1 MAESA
6 EQVHARVAEIV
17 RSQGPLPAPPSNAWD
32 NFPWTVRDGEVVPR
46 DLPPP
51 ADDPARGGE
60 GPDARCSA
68 CEGARPEN
76 VVWDDESW
84 RLRHLGAPSGLPLV
98 LILEPR
104 VHVDFGQLDDELASQ
119 HGRISNRLTR
129 IIEGLDNVARCHVL
143 RYGDGGAHAHTWF
156 VARTARLTGV
166 IGSPVIEWDDVLPP
180 GPEDV
185 WRADLHV
192 VATKLANWGGEARL
206 TP

>member
-6 EQVHARVAEIV
+6 EQVHARLSQVVAD
-17 RSQGPLPAPPSNAWD
+17 GGGLAAPPSNSWD
-32 NFPWTVRDGEVVPR
+32 NFPWAVRDGEIVPR
-46 DLPPP
+46 ELPPP
-51 ADDPARGGE
+51 ADDPVRGGE
-60 GPDARCSA
+60 D
-68 CEGARPEN
+68 PETCMSCTRSDRDN
-76 VVWDDESW
+76 LVWEDEAW
-84 RLRHLGAPSGLPLV
+84 RLFHLGQPSGLPLV

-119 HGRISNRLTR
+119 HGRIANRLTR
-129 IIEGLDNVARCHVL
+129 VIESLDNIARCHVL

-185 WRADLHV
+185 WRADLRT
-192 VATKLANWGGEARL
+192 VATKLANWGGEAL
-206 TP
+206 A

>member
-6 EQVHARVAEIV
+6 EQVHARVSEVAAASG
-17 RSQGPLPAPPSNAWD
+17 RLAAPPSNAWD
-32 NFPWTVRDGEVVPR
+32 NFPWDVVDGRIVPR
-46 DLPPP
+46 ELPPP
-51 ADDPARGGE
+51 ADDPARQGE
-60 GPDARCSA
+60 SPDACSSCREQNQA
-68 CEGARPEN
+68 N
-76 VVWDDESW
+76 VIWQDASW
-84 RLRHLGAPSGLPLV
+84 RLFHLGGPSGLPVV

-129 IIEGLDNVARCHVL
+129 IVEGLDNIARCHVL

-180 GPEDV
+180 GPQEV
-185 WRADLHV
+185 WRADLHTIAV
-192 VATKLANWGGEARL
+192 KLANWGGDARA
-206 TP
+206 